1 VVLAEPV
8 ALLAPASGTFGL
20 VRDYSGDAHPGAGLL
35 AWRLIVFDLSI
46 TKIAVLVV
54 LALVI
59 FGPDQLPKIAQQAG
73 RALRDLRR
81 LADSATHDLREGL
94 GPEFADFDVSDLN
107 PKTFVR
113 KHLLDDEFDVDDL
126 DPRKFARKHL
136 FDEPDGDAADAPAT
150 EEAAAVS
157 VLSPGETPP
166 YDSEAT

>member
-1 VVLAEPV
+1 
-8 ALLAPASGTFGL
+8 
-20 VRDYSGDAHPGAGLL
+20 
-35 AWRLIVFDLSI
+35 VFDLSI
-46 TKIAVLVV
+46 TKIAVLLV

-59 FGPDQLPKIAQQAG
+59 FGPEQLPKIAQQAG

-81 LADSATHDLREGL
+81 LADSATSDLREGL

-126 DPRKFARKHL
+126 DPRKFMRKHL
-136 FDEPDGDAADAPAT
+136 LDEQDGDHAGSPTA
-150 EEAAAVS
+150 EEATAVA
-157 VLSPGETPP
+157 VLPPGETPP